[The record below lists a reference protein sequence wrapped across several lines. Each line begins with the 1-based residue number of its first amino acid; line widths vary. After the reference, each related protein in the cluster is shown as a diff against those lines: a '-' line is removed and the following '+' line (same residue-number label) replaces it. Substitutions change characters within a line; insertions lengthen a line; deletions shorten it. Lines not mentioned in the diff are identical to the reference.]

1 MFLLLLFFR
10 MAEGISSVQ
19 GREKQNFY
27 CVKTISRVI
36 IIIETC
42 FAGMPWT
49 AYLYVY
55 TLGYLPCHRLEKSTL
70 YTINLQPPPC
80 TDSPSGSLAGTF

>member
-1 MFLLLLFFR
+1 MLFFR

-27 CVKTISRVI
+27 CAVKTISRVI
-36 IIIETC
+36 IIISIETC
-42 FAGMPWT
+42 VAGLPWT

-55 TLGYLPCHRLEKSTL
+55 TLGYLPSHRLEKSTL
-70 YTINLQPPPC
+70 YTIDLQPPSVY
-80 TDSPSGSLAGTF
+80 SPSGSLARTF